1 MDPSPQQAPVNFKR
15 ALPVLVAA
23 FVAGLGLFACAEDG
37 ENEDDGEPSL
47 SEIREFRAY
56 PVYYS
61 GTSVAGNALLEIFGP
76 EPQEAK
82 RDAAWV
88 LIYGDC
94 DAEGG
99 GCFPPVQI
107 HIYSTCARWAGPD
120 AQLIDVRGAKAI
132 KPFGEIRPT
141 LEIFTGRTTVT
152 IGAESQA
159 ILDSAVQ
166 ALREVH
172 QKKPSRLLPPPVPG
186 SLSGELPCQDGPG
199 MTR

>member
-1 MDPSPQQAPVNFKR
+1 MDLKR
-15 ALPVLVAA
+15 TLAA
-23 FVAGLGLFACAEDG
+23 FAAAFAAGLCLGACAEDKP
-37 ENEDDGEPSL
+37 EDAPDQPSL

-61 GTSVAGNALLEIFGP
+61 GTSVAGNALLKIDGDP
-76 EPQEAK
+76 EHQEDK
-82 RDAAWV
+82 LDTTWV

-94 DAEGG
+94 DAEDG

-107 HIYSTCARWAGPD
+107 HSYSTCARWAGPD
-120 AQLIDVRGAKAI
+120 AQLIDVRGAKAT
-132 KPFGEIRPT
+132 KPMRGT
-141 LEIFTGRTTVT
+141 GGALEIFTGRTTVT

-159 ILDSAVQ
+159 VLDSAVQ